1 MCPAGAS
8 FGRPP
13 AGATGA
19 QDATRTRQETAM
31 ADKGKDG
38 KSVIVKKIEKLAKND
53 AKHGWGSK
61 SNPNNKPNGK

>member
-1 MCPAGAS
+1 
-8 FGRPP
+8 
-13 AGATGA
+13 
-19 QDATRTRQETAM
+19 M

-38 KSVIVKKIEKLAKND
+38 KSVTVKKIEKLAKND